1 MTNCNLCKKKWETS
15 QFTCGHYICDICLG
29 RVLILD
35 EFSGLKNKLNSIEF
49 ICTCK
54 KGNREISIADYIV
67 ILNNLLIE
75 NASKPIESV
84 QDTNLS
90 DELTSK
96 LVLSVK
102 KKKKNMRYK
111 TFEEFSK
118 FINTLESNLMK
129 LFNEEVKKT
138 LSDFDKII
146 TRLNKA
152 KENFINKMDLKAT
165 KLNSMFVILKMV
177 FFNLYKDYDNLSDM
191 KTLKFIS
198 EIKSDFY
205 KIKFTPNVDQLR
217 AISEEIA
224 SFEKNEHFL
233 CKFVF
238 ASKPKNV
245 LSWKTKSSFKD
256 VNSSIISCLIQLQ
269 NGNLASCAN
278 DDKIKIWDTKKKIFA
293 FSLSSH
299 NQSNNRLIRKIV
311 QISNG
316 TIVSIA
322 QNEVAFWNLKL
333 KELTHTIQEQKG
345 TILLTLK
352 NIGANQ
358 IIISSNDNSIKG
370 YNGNSFTCFL
380 NLSFCSL
387 CYSITP
393 IKNGGLI
400 FGLNS
405 GDVLIHDNSNH
416 ISYENNIGKC
426 TINTILEWKGKLII
440 SSDDNDIKVVDSR
453 DKRSRID
460 KLKGHTRSVMC
471 MCSFDYKCIVSGSLD
486 GSIRLWDLSKM
497 KCLFVINEHSGWVTN
512 VIKLKEGQL
521 CSSGNDCEIKVLNY
535 E

>member
-1 MTNCNLCKKKWETS
+1 MTNCNLCKKKCEKN

-54 KGNREISIADYIV
+54 KGKKEITIADYIV

-75 NASKPIESV
+75 NTTKPIETV

-111 TFEEFSK
+111 TFEDFSK
-118 FINTLESNLMK
+118 FINTLECNLMK
-129 LFNEEVKKT
+129 LFNEELKKT
-138 LSDFDKII
+138 LNDFDKII
-146 TRLNKA
+146 SRLNKA

-177 FFNLYKDYDNLSDM
+177 FFNLYKDYDNLTDI
-191 KTLKFIS
+191 KTLKFLS

-217 AISEEIA
+217 TISEEVS
-224 SFEKNEHFL
+224 SFEKNDHFL

-238 ASKPKNV
+238 VSKPKNV
-245 LSWKTKSSFKD
+245 LSWKTKHSFKD

-278 DDKIKIWDTKKKIFA
+278 DDKIKIWDIKKKIML

-299 NQSNNRLIRKIV
+299 THSSNRLIRKIV
-311 QISNG
+311 QIANG

-322 QNEVAFWNLKL
+322 QNEIAFWNLKL
-333 KELTHTIQEQKG
+333 KEIAHTIKEQKG
-345 TILLTLK
+345 TILLTLR
-352 NIGANQ
+352 NIGSNQ

-370 YNGNSFTCFL
+370 YNGIAFTCFI
-380 NLSFCSL
+380 NISFNSL

-393 IKNGGLI
+393 LKNGGII
-400 FGLNS
+400 FGLNN
-405 GDVLIHDNSNH
+405 GDVIIQDQNNNVT
-416 ISYENNIGKC
+416 YENNIGKC
-426 TINTILEWKGKLII
+426 TINNILEWKGKVVI
-440 SSDDNDIKVVDSR
+440 SSNENEIKVVDSR
-453 DKRSRID
+453 DRHSRID
-460 KLKGHTRSVMC
+460 KLKGHTRSIMC

-486 GSIRLWDLSKM
+486 GSIRLWDLVKM
-497 KCLFVINEHSGWVTN
+497 KCLFVINEHYGWVTN
-512 VIKLKEGQL
+512 VIKLKEGHL
-521 CSSGNDCEIKVLNY
+521 CSSGNDCEVKVFNY